1 MVHAGL
7 RHLSNDTE
15 HQEKVLGVKEMEDKK
30 EKSFYNRSL
39 ERALTILSVFN
50 HDRPWLTLAQLA
62 DIARLPKTT
71 MVRLCATLVEFGF
84 LSYDPQANQYS
95 LGLKLVELGSVVL
108 ANLSLRTI
116 VSPYLTQL
124 HLKINKTTFLG
135 ILQDDELVYIDKKE
149 DLRNIMVFAS
159 NVGTRRP
166 LYFGMFGQLL
176 MAYLPEPE
184 VNRILM
190 AKPLTAFTKKSIT
203 DEDTFRE
210 RLKTIRKNGFAID
223 DGEAIDGVSGF
234 AAPIR
239 DFSGK
244 VIATVGV
251 GFISSSEDEF
261 GKQAILK
268 EVINTALEI
277 SHRLGYSESMDTVR
291 LNEAGGKRFELQ

>member
-1 MVHAGL
+1 M
-7 RHLSNDTE
+7 E
-15 HQEKVLGVKEMEDKK
+15 EKNK
-30 EKSFYNRSL
+30 EKAFYNRSL

-50 HDRPWLTLAQLA
+50 HDRPGLTLAQLA
-62 DIARLPKTT
+62 DIVRLPKTT
-71 MVRLCATLVEFGF
+71 MVRLCATLVDFGF
-84 LSYDPQANQYS
+84 LSYDTQTNQYS

-108 ANLSLRTI
+108 ANLSLRTV

-124 HLKINKTTFLG
+124 HLKISKTVFLG

-149 DLRNIMVFAS
+149 DPRNIMVFAS
-159 NVGTRRP
+159 SVGTRRP

-190 AKPLTAFTKKSIT
+190 TKPLTAFTKKSIT
-203 DEDTFRE
+203 DEDIFRE

-223 DGEAIDGVSGF
+223 DGEAIDGVCGF
-234 AAPIR
+234 SAPIR

-251 GFISSSEDEF
+251 GFISSSEDEL

-268 EVINTALEI
+268 EVISTALDI
-277 SHRLGYSESMDTVR
+277 SHRLGYSERMDAVQSYET
-291 LNEAGGKRFELQ
+291 GGKRFEIR